1 MNQEDANNANAP
13 QTPDSAAEDQQQP
26 STGADKP
33 RGAGGSG
40 PPAAQKGGTAAGKR
54 AAAAKSAKPTASE
67 TAGQAPAGAAGAA
80 PGGKPAASGDATP
93 APPRTARERPAAR
106 GGAAGTRP
114 AAGARAARAAR
125 GGADAGARSTAAVSA
140 VARGGG
146 GAAAAAGDVSRR
158 GFLSWISAGWLA
170 FGALTTGTLIGTV
183 RFLFPNVLFEP
194 PQTFRAGFPEEY
206 TIGDVSTRFKDQFGV
221 WIVRTPN
228 EIYVLSTVCTHLGCT
243 PNWLSGEQKFKCP
256 CHGSGFRKTGINF
269 EGPAPRPLERY
280 RVALADDGQILV
292 DKTRKYQWE
301 KGEWTDPE
309 SFLAV

>member
-1 MNQEDANNANAP
+1 MNKEDAKDPGAP
-13 QTPDSAAEDQQQP
+13 HTPNSAEDKP

-33 RGAGGSG
+33 D
-40 PPAAQKGGTAAGKR
+40 PAVDR
-54 AAAAKSAKPTASE
+54 
-67 TAGQAPAGAAGAA
+67 AAGAA
-80 PGGKPAASGDATP
+80 AARARAAARAAGADDPAAAGDRAATAARARAEAAAARAEAAAAQAASGAGAARAAAKPAAP
-93 APPRTARERPAAR
+93 LPAAVSAVR
-106 GGAAGTRP
+106 GGAAGV
-114 AAGARAARAAR
+114 AG
-125 GGADAGARSTAAVSA
+125 GE
-140 VARGGG
+140 
-146 GAAAAAGDVSRR
+146 VSRR
-158 GFLSWISAGWLA
+158 GFLSWITAGWLA
-170 FGALTTGTLIGTV
+170 FGGLTGATLIGTV

-221 WIVRTPN
+221 WIVRSPT

-243 PNWLSGEQKFKCP
+243 PAWLSGEQKFKCP

-269 EGPAPRPLERY
+269 EGPAPRPLERF
-280 RVALADDGQILV
+280 RVTMADDGQILV